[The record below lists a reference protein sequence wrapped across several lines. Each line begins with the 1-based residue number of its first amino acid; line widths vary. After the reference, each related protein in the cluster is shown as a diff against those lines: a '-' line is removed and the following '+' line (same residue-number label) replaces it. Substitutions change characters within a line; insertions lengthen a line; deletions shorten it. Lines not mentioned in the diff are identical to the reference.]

1 MSGLCRFCDLWSS
14 STFDARFLLSGD
26 TGRGGRDAGG
36 LGGSLQQSQYGSE
49 ITEAIM
55 GHPMRHLTSCQQLEV
70 LWTFVI
76 WYRGA
81 VPFVAVNRAS

>member
-14 STFDARFLLSGD
+14 STFDVRFLLSGD

-49 ITEAIM
+49 ITQAIM
-55 GHPMRHLTSCQQLEV
+55 GHSMPHLTSCQQLGV

-76 WYRGA
+76 
-81 VPFVAVNRAS
+81 